1 MEKTDVLVIGGGA
14 TGTGVLRDL
23 ALRGVDAILAEQQ
36 DLAYG
41 TSSRFHGLLHSGARY
56 AVNDPE
62 SAREC
67 RQENAILKRIARCC
81 VDDTGGLFVLLP
93 GDDPGYADD
102 WFAACLRAGI
112 AVQEI
117 PAAEALSLEPNLNPA
132 LKRVFRVPDASIDG
146 FALVWAN
153 VGSAAGHGARAYTY
167 TRVDRIIVR
176 DGTVSGALVTDLRT
190 GEQRQI
196 ECRFIV
202 NAAGA
207 WAGQVARLAGCELKI
222 LASKGSLL
230 VFNHRVTNRV
240 VNRLR
245 RPGDGDI
252 IVPQD
257 TVAILGTTSVPVDGP
272 EHLGSSRAE
281 VDQLLLLG
289 RDLVPGLDER
299 RVLRSFAGVRPL
311 YQENGGEGQR
321 PQDGRAVARQF
332 ALVDHER
339 QGVRGLITVVGGK
352 LTTFRLMAEQA
363 TNLVCVLLEHDA
375 PCRTAVEVLLPEATA
390 AQVRQLQR
398 YFSPPVSQK
407 MAERLGRADLD
418 QLLGI
423 LSRNGWKRQFV
434 CECEQVCLAELEW
447 RATGSSWLR
456 LGDLRCR
463 TRLGMGT
470 CQGTICAARAIGQ
483 LYQDGMLDL
492 GRARRLLGEFLDE
505 RWKGNQE
512 VLWGDQLRER
522 LYARNVYLNL
532 HNFQKEADDY
542 GL

>member
-14 TGTGVLRDL
+14 TGTGILRDL
-23 ALRGVDAILAEQQ
+23 ALRGVDAILVEQQ

-56 AVNDPE
+56 AVGDPE

-67 RQENAILKRIARCC
+67 REENAILKRIARGC

-93 GDDPGYADD
+93 GDDPGYAEE
-102 WFAACLRAGI
+102 WLAACRRAGI
-112 AVQEI
+112 NAREI
-117 PAAEALSLEPNLNPA
+117 SAAEALRLEPSLNPA
-132 LKRVFRVPDASIDG
+132 LERAFRVPDASING

-153 VGSAAGHGARAYTY
+153 VGSAAVHGARVYTY
-167 TRVDRIIVR
+167 TKVDRIILR
-176 DGTVSGALVTDLRT
+176 DGAVSGAQLTDLRK
-190 GEQRQI
+190 GEQRRI
-196 ECRFIV
+196 ECRLIV
-202 NAAGA
+202 NATGA
-207 WAGQVARLAGCELKI
+207 WAGRIARLAGCELSI

-257 TVAILGTTSVPVDGP
+257 TVAVLGTTSVTVDGP
-272 EHLGSSRAE
+272 EHPGSSRTE
-281 VDQLLLLG
+281 IDRLLLLG

-311 YQENGGEGQR
+311 YQESGGAGEQ
-321 PQDGRAVARQF
+321 PADGRAVARQF
-332 ALVDHER
+332 ALIDHGR

-352 LTTFRLMAEQA
+352 LTTYRLMAEQA
-363 TNLVCVLLEHDA
+363 GNLVCTQLGHDA
-375 PCRTAVEVLLPEATA
+375 ACRTADEVLLPEVTP
-390 AQVRQLQR
+390 AQIKRLQR
-398 YFSPPVSQK
+398 YFSFPVSHK
-407 MAERLGRADLD
+407 LAKRLGRADLEH
-418 QLLGI
+418 LLGI
-423 LSRNGWKRQFV
+423 LGRDGWKRQFV

-447 RATGSSWLR
+447 RATGGSWLR

-463 TRLGMGT
+463 TRFGMGT

-483 LYQDGMLDL
+483 LYQDGLFDL
-492 GRARRLLGEFLDE
+492 GRARRLLAEFLDE
-505 RWKGNQE
+505 RWMGNRE

-522 LYARNVYLNL
+522 LYARSVYLNL